1 MRLKEIRTSK
11 GLTQAEAS
19 KILNVSLRSYKDYEN
34 NHDKMKTNK
43 YEYLCEK
50 LQKYGFVDETH
61 GVLSIEIIK
70 DKISKIF
77 HDFDVEYCYLFG
89 SYATGRQ
96 TEK

>member
-50 LQKYGFVDETH
+50 LQKYGNVNYSFVYVAVKEDIPE
-61 GVLSIEIIK
+61 LK
-70 DKISKIF
+70 NQ
-77 HDFDVEYCYLFG
+77 L
-89 SYATGRQ
+89 
-96 TEK
+96 EKLM